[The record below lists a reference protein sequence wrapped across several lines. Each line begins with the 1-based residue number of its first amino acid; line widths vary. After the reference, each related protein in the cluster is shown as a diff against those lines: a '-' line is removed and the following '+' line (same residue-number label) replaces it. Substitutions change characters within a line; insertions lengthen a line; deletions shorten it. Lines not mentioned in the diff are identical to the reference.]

1 MLEIEKHKIDI
12 CAITETKKKGK
23 GNSKYGKYVLIYS
36 GKDKHERAT
45 SGVGILLHEKFEN
58 NIIETKY
65 VNDRILQVTIELKD
79 RKCTHVISVYAPD
92 TSKPREEINI
102 FYEDLQ
108 AVLDSIGPQDEIIIL
123 GDLNARIGN
132 EYIPGVKNRYN
143 EEAKNESGEQLIHLC
158 AQNELRINNTFFPH
172 KPQHK
177 FTFEN
182 TRGHKSVIDYV
193 ITNRNIHPRRIQD
206 VRTLTSANAGTN
218 HGLVLAKIAVTLKL
232 KKNEPTKGTNKINVE
247 SLSDASTRYLYQRRL
262 QEKILACKIEQ
273 QDKVETA
280 WLKLKS
286 NIIGAAEEA
295 LGRRHRTGRR
305 NSNIKPWFT
314 QEIKSLA
321 KKKRESYLQFRSKT
335 ITYNEYKLTR
345 NRVNSEI
352 QAIKTSYWEK
362 FSKDMERDLYG
373 GQKKIWN
380 MLRNRKKPIN
390 EFIQTTKISIED
402 WEKHFRELY
411 ASTED
416 YAENIITQM
425 GDNTHPPWNIS
436 LERIEHIA
444 SKLKNRKSAGIDEI
458 YNEMIKY
465 GGSMLLKQIQILFNK
480 ILNEMD
486 VPMEWKHSVTI
497 PIYKKGAKTDTTNYR
512 GISLLSTMSKFLTK
526 IFEEEIADTGICE
539 EQQGFRKNRSAI
551 DAIFTIRQITEKAIE
566 FNKPAFMCF
575 VDLTQAFDRVK
586 LEDVVPLLQ
595 KREVH
600 PRIITIINKL
610 NTNNYTSIKIADK
623 LSDKIPLTTGIRQGD
638 SLSPT
643 LFNIIMDEI
652 ITEVKKVERGYRMGD
667 KEIKAICY
675 ADDVVLISESED
687 NLQRLL
693 YKFEQTASAFNML
706 ISTSKTQCLTIAK

>member
-652 ITEVKKVERGYRMGD
+652 ITEVKKVKRGYRMGD
-667 KEIKAICY
+667 K
-675 ADDVVLISESED
+675 
-687 NLQRLL
+687 
-693 YKFEQTASAFNML
+693 
-706 ISTSKTQCLTIAK
+706 

>member
-36 GKDKHERAT
+36 GKDKHKRAT

-526 IFEEEIADTGICE
+526 IFEEEIADTGLCE

-610 NTNNYTSIKIADK
+610 NTNNYTSIKIANK
-623 LSDKIPLTTGIRQGD
+623 LSHKNTDYFRIGNPRGI
-638 SLSPT
+638 
-643 LFNIIMDEI
+643 
-652 ITEVKKVERGYRMGD
+652 
-667 KEIKAICY
+667 
-675 ADDVVLISESED
+675 
-687 NLQRLL
+687 LL
-693 YKFEQTASAFNML
+693 YIKHSNNL
-706 ISTSKTQCLTIAK
+706 GLLLKKT